1 MGKHPWNEM
10 DKQLI
15 QAYLEGRLTAQEEA
29 RVQEY
34 LAEHMEDPEV
44 EPLLDGWFD
53 QCRHDADDS
62 GLEALRAT
70 RERLGLSRRHQGS
83 IRLTVWLA
91 AAVVILLLSLP
102 FTFRFGYNAHPDPAP
117 VAWNEVTVPIAQT
130 REVVL
135 PDSTVLT
142 LNAGSR
148 ITWPSEFTGDKREVF
163 LDGEVLARVSKNPE
177 KPFIIHSGDVNVCVY
192 GTTFHFKSYRDAS
205 IVEVM
210 LREGSVGLEVPVGD
224 NRREVRLTPGD
235 IVQYNREGGDV
246 TLSKVSPEDFKTF
259 AEDRSFSF
267 INIPLKDIAAS
278 LERSFGTP
286 IVVADETI
294 ANQRFL
300 AFFTNGE
307 SLEEILKLLAR
318 NGNLRIT
325 RSGSMVYLHRR

>member
-1 MGKHPWNEM
+1 MNKPVTP
-10 DKQLI
+10 QLI
-15 QAYLEGRLTAQEEA
+15 QDYLNGTLPEQEYA

-34 LAEHMEDPEV
+34 LSQHMGDPEV
-44 EPLLDGWFD
+44 QALLDGWFD
-53 QCRHDADDS
+53 ACRQETAPD
-62 GLEALRAT
+62 GERALKAT
-70 RERLGLSRRHQGS
+70 RQRLGLSRKQPV
-83 IRLTVWLA
+83 RLTGWLV
-91 AAVVILLLSLP
+91 AAVLTLLLCLP
-102 FTFRFGYNAHPDPAP
+102 FAFKAGYRAHPDPAP
-117 VAWNEVTVPIAQT
+117 VAWSEVTVPIAQT
-130 REVVL
+130 QEVVL
-135 PDSTVLT
+135 PDGTVLT

-148 ITWPSEFTGDKREVF
+148 VTWPSEFSADKREIF
-163 LDGEVLARVSKNPE
+163 LDGEVLAQVTKNPE

-192 GTTFHFKSYRDAS
+192 GTTFDFKSYRDAS

-246 TLSKVSPEDFKTF
+246 TLTKVSPEDFKTF
-259 AEDRSFSF
+259 AEGRSFSF
-267 INIPLKDIAAS
+267 INIPLKDIASS

-286 IVVADETI
+286 IVVADERI

-307 SLEEILKLLAR
+307 SLEDILKLLAR
-318 NGNLRIT
+318 NGNLRIS